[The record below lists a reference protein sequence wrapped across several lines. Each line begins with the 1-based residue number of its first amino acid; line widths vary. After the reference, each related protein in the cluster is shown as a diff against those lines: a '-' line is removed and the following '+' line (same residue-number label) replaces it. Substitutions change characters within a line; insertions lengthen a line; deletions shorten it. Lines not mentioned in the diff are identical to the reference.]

1 MQQKDYKHQLLV
13 DVAAA
18 AALVGFVLII
28 SPGLA
33 VVGMLALLVL
43 VVGAAGLVIEL
54 ARARRR
60 HHRGLHEDRWSP
72 GVSARAGR
80 SSRSS

>member
-1 MQQKDYKHQLLV
+1 MQHKNYKHQLLV

-18 AALVGFVLII
+18 AALVGFVLIV

-43 VVGAAGLVIEL
+43 LVASAGLVIEL
-54 ARARRR
+54 AKARRGP
-60 HHRGLHEDRWSP
+60 HRGLHEDRRSP
-72 GVSARAGR
+72 GVSARPGR
-80 SSRSS
+80 GSRSR